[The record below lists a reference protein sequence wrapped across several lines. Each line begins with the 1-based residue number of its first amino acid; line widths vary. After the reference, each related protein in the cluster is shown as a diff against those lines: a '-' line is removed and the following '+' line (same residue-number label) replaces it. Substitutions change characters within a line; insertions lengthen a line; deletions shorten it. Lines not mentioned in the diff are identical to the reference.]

1 MNHITKDSGDAAAV
15 ACTLGSAEL
24 GTQLERWRALYGD
37 AGRGRIV
44 ADDGLS
50 VRFRRDP
57 VVEDQLRALA
67 AVEIECCTWAT
78 WTVEVEDDELIL
90 SIRSSGNGI
99 AVIHGWF
106 LDEEPVLPR
115 SGC

>member
-1 MNHITKDSGDAAAV
+1 MSRVTKDSEDAAGV

-24 GTQLERWRALYGD
+24 GTQLQRWKALYGG
-37 AGRGRIV
+37 AGRERIV

-57 VVEDQLRALA
+57 VVEDELRALV
-67 AVEIECCTWAT
+67 AVEIECCAWAT

-90 SIRSSGNGI
+90 SIRSSGDGT
-99 AVIHGWF
+99 AVIHSWF
-106 LDEEPVLPR
+106 LD
-115 SGC
+115 

>member
-1 MNHITKDSGDAAAV
+1 MNDVTKDAEDAAAV

-37 AGRGRIV
+37 AGHGRIV

-78 WTVEVEDDELIL
+78 WTVEVLDDELIL
-90 SIRSSGNGI
+90 SIRSSGDGI